1 MILLV
6 ILMSLDVKASIPIT
20 QALYKTLLSI
30 EIFLEF
36 FTNMQRA
43 LQLIKEEAV
52 TTEVDILLGLFKKT
66 SGALKESSCPPF

>member
-1 MILLV
+1 
-6 ILMSLDVKASIPIT
+6 MSLDVKASIPIT

-30 EIFLEF
+30 EMFLEF
-36 FTNMQRA
+36 LTNMQRA

-52 TTEVDILLGLFKKT
+52 TTEVDILLGLFKNT